1 MSNHVFVSH
10 SHSDAPAAELIV
22 QALEKRGVT
31 CWIAPRDVAPGGSY
45 AESILNAI
53 ESASCFVLIY
63 SEHSNVSSHVLREV
77 ERALKFELNI
87 VPIRFDDSAPSKSL
101 DYLLA
106 TVHWLA
112 IAPDSR
118 DRSIVKAAE
127 QIAAALAKSRSTPPG
142 AEAVRAPASQPTAPA
157 PAAARSKRPLV
168 WIAVLLV
175 VIAASLIYWFVS
187 KNSTPAS
194 SPTTSTTS
202 ATISPAANELPVAV
216 THRYFT
222 LLSKRN
228 ATGAYNLLSEE
239 YRRRVSILKFSRTA
253 GSKAA
258 VKLVEVTEVS
268 KTDRAASVAVLFEDT
283 DPAANQA
290 RWKGNIDFVLE
301 SGSWRIDSMKGLYP
315 GSGRPIQSDD
325 DATPKPSPTPAPTLA
340 PTPTPTP
347 QSTPSPSPVASPTP
361 GALKMRGVVNG
372 PNGGATL
379 HERPIAHSK
388 VVTPLKNDDRLE
400 IDRIEGDW
408 LHATTDDK
416 KSGFVH
422 KSKVKI
428 NP

>member
-10 SHSDAPAAELIV
+10 SHKDAPAAELIV
-22 QALEKRGVT
+22 EALEKRGVT
-31 CWIAPRDVAPGGSY
+31 CWMAPRDVSPGGSY

-53 ESASCFVLIY
+53 ENASCFVLIY

-127 QIAAALAKSRSTPPG
+127 QIAASLAKSQNAPPG
-142 AEAVRAPASQPTAPA
+142 AEPTRAPASL
-157 PAAARSKRPLV
+157 PAAVAPVATRPKRALV
-168 WIAVLLV
+168 WIAALLV
-175 VIAASLIYWFVS
+175 IVASLIYWLVS
-187 KNSTPAS
+187 KNSAPAP
-194 SPTTSTTS
+194 SPKTATTT
-202 ATISPAANELPVAV
+202 ATVEPQANELPVAV
-216 THRYFT
+216 THRYFS
-222 LLSKRN
+222 LLTKRD
-228 ATGAYNLLSEE
+228 ATAAYNLLSEE
-239 YRRRVSILKFSRTA
+239 YRRRVSILKFSRSA

-258 VKLVEVTEVS
+258 VKLVEVTEAS
-268 KTDRAASVAVLFEDT
+268 KTDRAATVAVLFEDT

-301 SGSWRIDSMKGLYP
+301 AGSWRIDAMKGLYP
-315 GSGRPIQSDD
+315 ASGRPIQADD
-325 DATPKPSPTPAPTLA
+325 EAAPKPSPTPASTPI
-340 PTPTPTP
+340 PTPTPSPTP
-347 QSTPSPSPVASPTP
+347 QPTPSPSP
-361 GALKMRGVVNG
+361 GGLKMRGIVNG

-379 HERPIAHSK
+379 HERPFAHSK

-408 LHATTDDK
+408 LHVTTDEK

-422 KSKVKI
+422 KSKVRI